1 MKKAVEEGKTKWDDN
16 HLDFITLHYLYI
28 EYILQDRIDDSE
40 VNKIRTYYL
49 SQIQKYWHNDN
60 IYWEGLC
67 ALILHFNP
75 QSNAT
80 VNAKLIAESLRQRA
94 IVNDELG
101 MYWKNS
107 WNCYWYQMP
116 VESQALMI
124 ELFHEVD
131 KDMETVDLLKIWLL
145 KNKQTTH
152 WKTTKATSAAIY
164 ALLAFGKNYIEE
176 NKDVVIEMN
185 QKPIDFGTKDIGSG
199 YSKKVL
205 NGTDINAY
213 LGDVK
218 VSNPNTS
225 IAWGAIYYQY
235 FEQLDKIESSVNS
248 PLVLLKE
255 VYLKKNT
262 DKGPSLTKIEGSTT

>member
-1 MKKAVEEGKTKWDDN
+1 
-16 HLDFITLHYLYI
+16 
-28 EYILQDRIDDSE
+28 
-40 VNKIRTYYL
+40 
-49 SQIQKYWHNDN
+49 
-60 IYWEGLC
+60 
-67 ALILHFNP
+67 
-75 QSNAT
+75 
-80 VNAKLIAESLRQRA
+80 
-94 IVNDELG
+94 
-101 MYWKNS
+101 
-107 WNCYWYQMP
+107 MP

-131 KDMETVDLLKIWLL
+131 KDFATVDLLKIWLL

-213 LGDVK
+213 LGNVK

-262 DKGPSLTKIEGSTT
+262 DKGPSLTKIEGSTTLKVGDIMTSRIIIKVDRDMEYVHLKDMRASGLEVIDQLSGYKWKGGLGYYESPGDLATHFFIQWLSKGTYVLEYDTRASQIGIFSNGISTIQSMYAPEFAAHSKGINLNIGK